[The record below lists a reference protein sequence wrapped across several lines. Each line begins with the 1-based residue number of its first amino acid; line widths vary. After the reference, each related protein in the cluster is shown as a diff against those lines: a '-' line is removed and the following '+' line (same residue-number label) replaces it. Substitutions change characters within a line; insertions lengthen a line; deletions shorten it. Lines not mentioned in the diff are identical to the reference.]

1 MKPPKFLRLFYPKN
15 HLKTHFLHLSP
26 FLFFTFFI
34 LLQASL
40 IHAEIPLEY
49 IKHCNDVVPVSPAEP
64 TTLFPSPTTVS
75 NNLDFK
81 IGYFGGGDSIFFQS
95 NTTVDVPKAA
105 TFSAQ
110 FSHDIFGSNKTRIY
124 KVQGKLVLQ
133 IPKSFSLPSPNGG
146 ILNPR
151 RGLRRQFRIRGPKIP
166 VIGRGAPSFSL
177 GGFWSE
183 STGRLCMIGSG
194 ISNGNAG
201 KFRTFSVALKLNY
214 SNNFNVSGTLIS
226 GVLQSLDSEHSSSYF
241 EPVPIL
247 GIRNSENYEFSLVDN
262 GKDGS
267 CLSEGEN
274 LDVNKANG
282 GFCSVI
288 VQRKIRFE
296 LDYGNCDQV
305 NCSFVIKDVKFVP
318 SFMFFKHIKCVDK
331 GKMQVLLGFR
341 NSSWTRNYFP
351 FDPNTTLIGEGAWD
365 QKKNSFCGVACR
377 ILKFGNSLNGT
388 SIGDCSIKFSLRY
401 PKVLSLRN
409 RDSIVGKIWSDKNK
423 EDPSYFDM
431 IQFRSVWEVS
441 PGLKNVPGLRYE
453 YTEVDSARRVYAS
466 KHVAEHKG
474 KTYPNADS
482 IDMRFDMSV
491 IDSKGEPAWG
501 IANPMFV
508 GAQPYKYQSYSL
520 LPLSFE
526 SAIPSNN
533 DSRLLNISYQIS
545 YTYYSSNRPVLAQGF
560 EISAEGVYDRHTGV
574 LCMVG
579 CKHVRYKNHSSIKTD
594 SLDCDILVTI
604 HFSPINVAEKYRVKG
619 TIESTRIK
627 SDPLYFGPINFSTR
641 SFYAGQAKES
651 IWRMDLEITMVLISN
666 TLACLF
672 VGMQLFHVKKHP
684 EVLPFISV
692 LMLVVLTLGHMIPL
706 LLNFE
711 ALFVKNSNQ
720 QNAFLESGG
729 WLEVNEIIVR
739 AVTMVAF
746 LLQFRLL
753 QLTWSVR
760 QGDDSRKGF
769 WNAEKKALYIS
780 LPLYL
785 TGGLIAWF
793 VHRWKNSHQTPFL
806 QPHHKRLRM
815 VPYQNRFYH
824 QTPFW
829 TDFKSYGG
837 LILDGFL
844 LPQIL
849 FNIFSKSNET
859 ALAAS
864 FYIGTTLVRL
874 LPHAYDLYRA
884 HSSSGYL
891 DLSYIYANHK
901 MDFYSTAWDIIIP
914 CGGLLFAIFVFL
926 QQRYGGQYLLPK
938 RFRKDAVYE
947 KVSVDNSEELQ
958 GETVQKNFY
967 SL

>member
-1 MKPPKFLRLFYPKN
+1 MKPPKLLRLVYPKN
-15 HLKTHFLHLSP
+15 HSKTHFLHLSP

-49 IKHCNDVVPVSPAEP
+49 IKHCNGVVPVSPAEP

-81 IGYFGGGDSIFFQS
+81 IGYFSGGDSIFFQS
-95 NTTVDVPKAA
+95 NTAVDVPKAA

-194 ISNGNAG
+194 ISNGNA
-201 KFRTFSVALKLNY
+201 
-214 SNNFNVSGTLIS
+214 
-226 GVLQSLDSEHSSSYF
+226 
-241 EPVPIL
+241 
-247 GIRNSENYEFSLVDN
+247 
-262 GKDGS
+262 
-267 CLSEGEN
+267 
-274 LDVNKANG
+274 
-282 GFCSVI
+282 
-288 VQRKIRFE
+288 
-296 LDYGNCDQV
+296 
-305 NCSFVIKDVKFVP
+305 
-318 SFMFFKHIKCVDK
+318 
-331 GKMQVLLGFR
+331 
-341 NSSWTRNYFP
+341 
-351 FDPNTTLIGEGAWD
+351 
-365 QKKNSFCGVACR
+365 
-377 ILKFGNSLNGT
+377 
-388 SIGDCSIKFSLRY
+388 
-401 PKVLSLRN
+401 
-409 RDSIVGKIWSDKNK
+409 
-423 EDPSYFDM
+423 
-431 IQFRSVWEVS
+431 
-441 PGLKNVPGLRYE
+441 
-453 YTEVDSARRVYAS
+453 
-466 KHVAEHKG
+466 
-474 KTYPNADS
+474 
-482 IDMRFDMSV
+482 
-491 IDSKGEPAWG
+491 
-501 IANPMFV
+501 
-508 GAQPYKYQSYSL
+508 
-520 LPLSFE
+520 
-526 SAIPSNN
+526 
-533 DSRLLNISYQIS
+533 
-545 YTYYSSNRPVLAQGF
+545 
-560 EISAEGVYDRHTGV
+560 
-574 LCMVG
+574 
-579 CKHVRYKNHSSIKTD
+579 
-594 SLDCDILVTI
+594 
-604 HFSPINVAEKYRVKG
+604 EKYRVKG
-619 TIESTRIK
+619 RIESTRIK
-627 SDPLYFGPINFSTR
+627 SDPLYFGPINFSSR

-672 VGMQLFHVKKHP
+672 VGMQLFHVKRHP

-692 LMLVVLTLGHMIPL
+692 FMLVVLTLGHMIPL

-753 QLTWSVR
+753 QLTWSIR
-760 QGDDSRKGF
+760 QGDDSQKGF
-769 WNAEKKALYIS
+769 WDAEKKALCVS

-824 QTPFW
+824 QTSFW
-829 TDFKSYGG
+829 TNFKSYGG

-874 LPHAYDLYRA
+874 LPHAYDIYRA

>member
-1 MKPPKFLRLFYPKN
+1 MKPPKLLRLVYPKN
-15 HLKTHFLHLSP
+15 HSKTHFLHLSP

-49 IKHCNDVVPVSPAEP
+49 IKHCNGVVPVSPAEP

-81 IGYFGGGDSIFFQS
+81 IGYFSGGDSIFFQS
-95 NTTVDVPKAA
+95 NTAVDVPKAA

-201 KFRTFSVALKLNY
+201 K
-214 SNNFNVSGTLIS
+214 
-226 GVLQSLDSEHSSSYF
+226 
-241 EPVPIL
+241 
-247 GIRNSENYEFSLVDN
+247 
-262 GKDGS
+262 
-267 CLSEGEN
+267 
-274 LDVNKANG
+274 
-282 GFCSVI
+282 
-288 VQRKIRFE
+288 
-296 LDYGNCDQV
+296 
-305 NCSFVIKDVKFVP
+305 
-318 SFMFFKHIKCVDK
+318 
-331 GKMQVLLGFR
+331 MQVLLGFR

-351 FDPNTTLIGEGAWD
+351 FDPNKTLIGEGAWD
-365 QKKNSFCGVACR
+365 EKKNSFCGVACR

-388 SIGDCSIKFSLRY
+388 LIGDCSIKFSLRY

-431 IQFRSVWEVS
+431 IRFRSVWEVS

-453 YTEVDSARRVYAS
+453 YTEVDSARIVYAS

-491 IDSKGEPAWG
+491 IDSKGESAWG

-619 TIESTRIK
+619 RIESTRIK
-627 SDPLYFGPINFSTR
+627 SDPLYFGPINFSSR

-672 VGMQLFHVKKHP
+672 VGMQLFHVKRHP

-753 QLTWSVR
+753 QLTWSIR
-760 QGDDSRKGF
+760 QGDDSQKGF
-769 WNAEKKALYIS
+769 WDAEKKALYVS

-824 QTPFW
+824 QTSFW